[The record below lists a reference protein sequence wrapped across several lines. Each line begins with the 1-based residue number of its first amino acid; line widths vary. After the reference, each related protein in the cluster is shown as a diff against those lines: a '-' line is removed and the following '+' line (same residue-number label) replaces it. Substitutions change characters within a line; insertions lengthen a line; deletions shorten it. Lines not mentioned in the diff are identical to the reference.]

1 MPHFDIIAN
10 ILHIR
15 QIMSSL
21 AIAFSGPSNSGK
33 TTLIVKVAEALKSKY
48 SLAIVKHDPSD
59 KAIFDKEGK
68 DSWKFSQTGAEVV
81 VASPTRTTLLSQRA
95 KSIYDII
102 DMLGDFDI
110 LLVEGLKT
118 LPLPRLS
125 VFRNKLDEKYFP
137 MSNALAIDDSINL
150 NDYDIPKHLD
160 ILDLNDIASIVEW
173 ILKNAKKIKK

>member
-1 MPHFDIIAN
+1 MD
-10 ILHIR
+10 
-15 QIMSSL
+15 SL

-33 TTLIVKVAEALKSKY
+33 TTLIVKVAEALKEKY

-68 DSWKFSQTGAEVV
+68 DSWKFSKTGAEVV
-81 VASPTRTTLLSQRA
+81 VASPTRTTFLSQ
-95 KSIYDII
+95 KQKDIDEI
-102 DMLGDFDI
+102 IEMLGDFDI

-125 VFRNKLDEKYFP
+125 VFRNKLDESYFP

-150 NDYDIPKHLD
+150 DDYNLPSHLD
-160 ILDLNDIASIVEW
+160 ILDLNNTESIVEW
-173 ILKNAKKIKK
+173 ILKNAKKVR